1 MTTPAL
7 EAGFTLQAEEF
18 PLEVSLRLEHGV
30 VVLFGPSGAGK
41 TLTLQTLAGLRR
53 PRRGHI
59 RLFGQTLLDV
69 DARIDVPPHRR
80 RIGYVPQHDS
90 LFPFADVRGNV
101 IFGLP
106 ARQRRRQR
114 QSIPE
119 LMDRL
124 GIAHLARSRPHSL
137 SGGERRR
144 VALARAL
151 AVEPRLLLL
160 DEPFAGIDRAGRES
174 LQAMLLDMLRDRGVP
189 TVIVTHDRDEALR
202 MGDQLVPYERGRTG
216 PAQTIRA
223 LTPSGE
229 RAAIETRDA

>member
-1 MTTPAL
+1 MSTRAL
-7 EAGFTLQAEEF
+7 EAAFTLQAEQF
-18 PLEVSLRLEHGV
+18 PLEVSLRLESGV
-30 VVLFGPSGAGK
+30 LVLFGPSGSGK
-41 TLTLQTLAGLRR
+41 TLTLQALAGLRR

-59 RLFGQTLLDV
+59 RLFEQTLLDAEGRV
-69 DARIDVPPHRR
+69 DVPPHRR

-90 LFPFADVRGNV
+90 LFPFADVQGNV

-106 ARQRRRQR
+106 RRRRRER
-114 QSIPE
+114 QTIAE
-119 LMDRL
+119 LMERL

-160 DEPFAGIDRAGRES
+160 DEPFAGIDRAGREA
-174 LQAMLLDMLRDRGVP
+174 LQTMLLDMLRDRGLP
-189 TVIVTHDRDEALR
+189 TVIVTHDRDEAMR

-216 PAQTIRA
+216 PEQTIRKKIRVA
-223 LTPSGE
+223 E
-229 RAAIETRDA
+229 RAAIENDNA